1 MKFFD
6 LLESRQKRIDSL
18 VCVGL
23 DPEIDKIPKHLLSQ
37 KDPIYSFCKEIIDAT
52 KDYACAYKP
61 NIAFFEAMGVD
72 GLKSLKK
79 VVDYA
84 KPLNIPVIVD
94 AKRNDIGNTAKAYAK
109 AMFEYFGFDAM
120 TVNAYM
126 GAETVLPFSEY
137 AQNGIFVL
145 AKTSNPGS
153 NDFQNLECN
162 GSRLYKLVVQT
173 ILNVDTNKNIGFVV
187 GATYPEELKE
197 IRQIAPDATFLIP
210 GLGAQGGDVEKTIRF
225 GLRKDKLGAIINS
238 SRGVIYASGGEDF
251 AEAAGN
257 EAKKLRDEINRYR

>member
-1 MKFFD
+1 
-6 LLESRQKRIDSL
+6 
-18 VCVGL
+18 
-23 DPEIDKIPKHLLSQ
+23 
-37 KDPIYSFCKEIIDAT
+37 
-52 KDYACAYKP
+52 
-61 NIAFFEAMGVD
+61 
-72 GLKSLKK
+72 
-79 VVDYA
+79 
-84 KPLNIPVIVD
+84 
-94 AKRNDIGNTAKAYAK
+94 
-109 AMFEYFGFDAM
+109 
-120 TVNAYM
+120 
-126 GAETVLPFSEY
+126 
-137 AQNGIFVL
+137 
-145 AKTSNPGS
+145 
-153 NDFQNLECN
+153 
-162 GSRLYKLVVQT
+162 LYKLVVQT